1 MDGDKPEVH
10 ISGMKKSDAYRYIE
24 AVPIED
30 LQDLIDEW
38 KMRAYPDGDVCAAE
52 LQEVIQEYE

>member
-1 MDGDKPEVH
+1 MSDDKPEVH
-10 ISGMKKSDAYRYIE
+10 ISGMKKSDAYRYME
-24 AVPIED
+24 AVPIAE
-30 LQDLIDEW
+30 LQNLIREW